1 MTTTDRGHLRSGLAI
16 AAAIAALQL
25 LLQLLHTFNGNY
37 GIFRDELYYL
47 DCARHLGLDEPHR
60 IPPSGDRARSQKDIR
75 ASLERCSLFV
85 RSRP

>member
-25 LLQLLHTFNGNY
+25 LLHAFNGNY

-75 ASLERCSLFV
+75 ASLERCSPFA

>member
-1 MTTTDRGHLRSGLAI
+1 MTTTDRAHLRSGLAI

-25 LLQLLHTFNGNY
+25 LLHAFTSGNY
-37 GIFRDELYYL
+37 GILRDKLFYL

-75 ASLERCSLFV
+75 ASLERCSPFV
-85 RSRP
+85 GFGP

>member
-1 MTTTDRGHLRSGLAI
+1 MTTTDRAHPRSGLAS

-25 LLQLLHTFNGNY
+25 LLHAFTHGNY
-37 GIFRDELYYL
+37 GIFRDEFYYL
-47 DCARHLGLDEPHR
+47 DFARHLGLDEPHR

>member
-37 GIFRDELYYL
+37 GIFRDEL
-47 DCARHLGLDEPHR
+47 CARHLGLDEPHR